1 VRLEYYSDRGGYNG
15 TSRVRGYREHNE
27 DTIGCF
33 QLDLKDS
40 SELPIYVLVVCDGMG
55 GGVRGKYASSLTVQA
70 IKSIVGSI
78 TLSASDEDLNW
89 LSLVQKEVSK
99 GIRKAHMRLCA
110 EYENK
115 STCATTCS
123 VAIVQGSHYCTI
135 QIGDTRVYELS
146 SKGLDLKTEDDS
158 WAFNKLK
165 SGEMTEAEIRVHK
178 NRHMITKAVGV
189 YRGFRLQES
198 EVHTL
203 KIGSGILV
211 TSDGFSELLTEQK
224 AKLIWSKENQLESMS
239 KMMVGEGQKDNI
251 SAIFYMPT
259 IS

>member
-1 VRLEYYSDRGGYNG
+1 MRLEYYSDRGGYNG
-15 TSRVRGYREHNE
+15 TTRVKGYREHNE

-33 QLDLKDS
+33 RLDLKDS

-70 IKSIVGSI
+70 IKSVVGSI
-78 TLSASDEDLNW
+78 ELFDEVEDL
-89 LSLVQKEVSK
+89 LYLVQKEVSK

-146 SKGLDLKTEDDS
+146 SRGLTLKTEDDS

-165 SGEMTEAEIRVHK
+165 SGEMTEAEVRVHK
-178 NRHMITKAVGV
+178 NRHMITKVVGV

-198 EVHTL
+198 EIQTL
-203 KIGSGILV
+203 NSNTGVLV

-239 KMMVGEGQKDNI
+239 KMMIGEGQKDNI
-251 SAIFYMPT
+251 SAIFYLP
-259 IS
+259 